1 MLKYALKRILL
12 LIPVLLGVTFIIYAA
27 MNLSGTD
34 YVDSLITEDMT
45 QEEIDALR
53 AHYGLDKPMLQRYF
67 TYVWKMLHGDLG
79 KSYTNGMDVWE
90 FFKSR
95 IGATLY
101 LGVAAGVV
109 TVVLAIPLGII
120 AAVKNGSILD
130 NVCNVLGV
138 IGLATPNFWLG
149 LMLIVLFAVKLKWLP
164 VSGDEHWYS
173 VILPAFTIGTGHMAT
188 QMRTTRT
195 AMLDNLRADYLRTA
209 RAKGVSERKVVMKHA
224 MRNAM
229 IPTVQIAFALL
240 STAVGGAALTESV
253 FNWPGVGKVIVDAT
267 SKRDIPTACGFLVLK
282 CAILGVFHAFT
293 ELLNVVIDPRLKTMY
308 VRDRKKKKKPSESKP
323 KEVKAA

>member
-1 MLKYALKRILL
+1 MLKYSIKRLLL

-45 QEEIDALR
+45 EEQVAALR
-53 AHYGLDKPMLQRYF
+53 AHYGLDKPLLERYVI
-67 TYVWKMLHGDLG
+67 YIGKMFQGDLG
-79 KSYTNGMDVWE
+79 KSYNNGLDVWE
-90 FFKSR
+90 YFKSR

-101 LGVAAGVV
+101 LGLMAGVV
-109 TVVLAIPLGII
+109 TTVLAIPLGII
-120 AAVKNGSILD
+120 AAVKNGSIID
-130 NVCNVLGV
+130 NICNVLGV

-149 LMLIVLFAVKLKWLP
+149 LLLIVLFAVKLKWLP
-164 VSGDEHWYS
+164 VSGNEHWYS
-173 VILPAFTIGTGHMAT
+173 VILPAFTIGTGHMAI

-209 RAKGVSERKVVMKHA
+209 RAKGVSERKVVTKHA
-224 MRNAM
+224 LRNAL
-229 IPTVQIAFALL
+229 IPTVQIALALL

-253 FNWPGVGKVIVDAT
+253 FNWPGVGKVIVDAV
-267 SKRDIPTACGFLVLK
+267 SKRDIPLACGFLVLK
-282 CAILGVFHAFT
+282 CSILGVFHVFT

-308 VRDRKKKKKPSESKP
+308 VRDRKKKNDSGKQA
-323 KEVKAA
+323 KEAKAA